1 MREVKS
7 IGINYDRLSYAII
20 SPIGG
25 LGIIVGIT
33 KNDYPYVNNGQFFAI
48 VIFLSIV
55 FAIYFF
61 LKSFNVLVVNSIGIE
76 LKYLLFPSKSI
87 KKRWGQI
94 DNYAIVSIK
103 REGSKKQIT
112 YSRSEVWFIDAN
124 DMVLFKTYKKGR
136 LNLNPVIK
144 KINRHI
150 NEVHIDVE
158 KTDIYA
164 SSKGKRKVVY
174 TNPSST
180 AKQST

>member
-1 MREVKS
+1 MRAVKS

-25 LGIIVGIT
+25 LGIIAGIT
-33 KNDYPYVNNGQFFAI
+33 KNDYPYVNNGQFFAL

-61 LKSFNVLVVNSIGIE
+61 LKSFNVLVINSIGIE

-103 REGSKKQIT
+103 REGNKKQIT

-136 LNLNPVIK
+136 TN
-144 KINRHI
+144 I
-150 NEVHIDVE
+150 NEVIAMINRFISKTVIDLE
-158 KTDIYA
+158 KTNPYS
-164 SSKGKRKVVY
+164 SSKGKSKVIY
-174 TNPSST
+174 KEKLT
-180 AKQST
+180 K

>member
-1 MREVKS
+1 MREIKS

-20 SPIGG
+20 SSIGG
-25 LGIIVGIT
+25 LGIIGGIT
-33 KNDYPYVNNGQFFAI
+33 KNDYPYVNNGQFFAL
-48 VIFLSIV
+48 VIFLSIA
-55 FAIYFF
+55 FAVYFF

-94 DNYAIVSIK
+94 DNYAIVRIK

-136 LNLNPVIK
+136 TNLNEVIVM
-144 KINRHI
+144 INRFI
-150 NEVHIDVE
+150 SKSVIDLE
-158 KTDIYA
+158 KTNPYS
-164 SSKGKRKVVY
+164 SSKGKSKVIY
-174 TNPSST
+174 EEQLT
-180 AKQST
+180 

>member
-25 LGIIVGIT
+25 LGVIGGIT
-33 KNDYPYVNNGQFFAI
+33 KNDYPYVNNGQFFAL
-48 VIFLSIV
+48 VIFLSIA
-55 FAIYFF
+55 FTIYFF
-61 LKSFNVLVVNSIGIE
+61 LKSFNVLVVDSIGIE
-76 LKYLLFPSKSI
+76 LKYLLFPSKGI

-94 DNYAIVSIK
+94 DNYAIVRIK

-136 LNLNPVIK
+136 TNLNEVITMV
-144 KINRHI
+144 NRFI
-150 NEVHIDVE
+150 SKTVIDLE
-158 KTDIYA
+158 KTNPYS
-164 SSKGKRKVVY
+164 SSKGKSKVIY
-174 TNPSST
+174 KKLHT
-180 AKQST
+180 

>member
-25 LGIIVGIT
+25 LGIIAGIT
-33 KNDYPYVNNGQFFAI
+33 KNDYPYVNNGQFFAL

-87 KKRWGQI
+87 KKKWGQI

-136 LNLNPVIK
+136 TKTNEVIAM
-144 KINRHI
+144 INRFI
-150 NEVHIDVE
+150 SKTVIDLE
-158 KTDIYA
+158 KTNPYS
-164 SSKGKRKVVY
+164 SSKGKSKVIY
-174 TNPSST
+174 KKPLT
-180 AKQST
+180 

>member
-25 LGIIVGIT
+25 LGIIAGIT
-33 KNDYPYVNNGQFFAI
+33 KNDYPYVNNGQFFAL
-48 VIFLSIV
+48 VIFLSIA

-87 KKRWGQI
+87 KKKWGQI
-94 DNYAIVSIK
+94 DNYAIVRIK
-103 REGSKKQIT
+103 RKGSKKQIT

-136 LNLNPVIK
+136 TN
-144 KINRHI
+144 I
-150 NEVHIDVE
+150 NEVIAMINRFISKTVIDLE
-158 KTDIYA
+158 KTNPY
-164 SSKGKRKVVY
+164 STSKGKSKVIY
-174 TNPSST
+174 KDYLT
-180 AKQST
+180 

>member
-25 LGIIVGIT
+25 LGIIAGIT
-33 KNDYPYVNNGQFFAI
+33 KNDYPYVNNGQFFAL

-87 KKRWGQI
+87 KKKWGQI
-94 DNYAIVSIK
+94 DNYAIVRIK
-103 REGSKKQIT
+103 RKGSKKQIT

-136 LNLNPVIK
+136 TNLNEVIAM
-144 KINRHI
+144 
-150 NEVHIDVE
+150 IDRFISKAVIDLE
-158 KTDIYA
+158 KTDIYS
-164 SSKGKRKVVY
+164 SSKGKSKVILRK
-174 TNPSST
+174 N
-180 AKQST
+180 

>member
-25 LGIIVGIT
+25 LGIIAGIT

-94 DNYAIVSIK
+94 DNYAIVRIK

-136 LNLNPVIK
+136 TNTNEVIAM
-144 KINRHI
+144 INRFI
-150 NEVHIDVE
+150 SKTVIDLE
-158 KTDIYA
+158 KTDTYSSSQGMSKVIY
-164 SSKGKRKVVY
+164 KEEL
-174 TNPSST
+174 T
-180 AKQST
+180 

>member
-7 IGINYDRLSYAII
+7 IGINYDRLSYAIF

-25 LGIIVGIT
+25 LGIIAGIT
-33 KNDYPYVNNGQFFAI
+33 KNDYPYVNNGQFLALI
-48 VIFLSIV
+48 IFLSIA

-94 DNYAIVSIK
+94 DNYAIVRIK

-124 DMVLFKTYKKGR
+124 DIVLFKTYKKGR
-136 LNLNPVIK
+136 TN
-144 KINRHI
+144 I
-150 NEVHIDVE
+150 NEVIAMINRFISKTVIDLE
-158 KTDIYA
+158 KTNPY
-164 SSKGKRKVVY
+164 STSKGKSKVIY
-174 TNPSST
+174 KDYLT
-180 AKQST
+180 